1 MEIGRIPTPPLLI
14 SEEEQWNLF
23 LEEDPDFD
31 LSMFFSQALEMMDQ
45 EEKEQKESEVEKGRQ
60 EEEEEVEEEKEIAE
74 PIKEKAT
81 SGENAALGGVN
92 HAQAGACNNIEN
104 VSGDVV
110 SSKFSEEL
118 KREMAA
124 FLRTLDP
131 RQGPADLILNLS
143 PFFSSRL

>member
-1 MEIGRIPTPPLLI
+1 MEIDRIPAPPLLI
-14 SEEEQWNLF
+14 SEDEQWHLF
-23 LEEDPDFD
+23 LDEDPDFD

-45 EEKEQKESEVEKGRQ
+45 EEKEQKESEVEKGGK
-60 EEEEEVEEEKEIAE
+60 EEEEEEKEIAE

-92 HAQAGACNNIEN
+92 HAQADVCNNIEN

-110 SSKFSEEL
+110 SGKFSEEL

-124 FLRTLDP
+124 FLRKLDP

-143 PFFSSRL
+143 PFFF